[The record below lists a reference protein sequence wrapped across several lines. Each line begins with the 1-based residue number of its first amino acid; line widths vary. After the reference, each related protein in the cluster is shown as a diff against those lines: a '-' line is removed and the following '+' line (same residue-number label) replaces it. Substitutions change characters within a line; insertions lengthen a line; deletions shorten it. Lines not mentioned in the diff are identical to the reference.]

1 MINKIGLTL
10 ITATLLLPILS
21 CSKTKCDSSP
31 IIGNCCVDSS
41 LINDSIGCF
50 EVYDPVCGCDG
61 VTYGNSCHAAK
72 AGVTS
77 YFSGECPD

>member
-61 VTYGNSCHAAK
+61 VTYGNSCHLAK

-77 YFSGECPD
+77 YVSGECPD